1 METIFKRVYEL
12 FDANQQLFIDA
23 GFQPVRTI
31 DRFRGQT
38 TAPEKFEI
46 FETPA
51 LFLQLT
57 TKWIKEGKQYIGN
70 INIDFHLVID
80 EQGDTGNLYTDYE
93 EALKQAFY
101 YRTVQVMLDD
111 LSGEGFSKLTRVS
124 DTPVDTGTFAYNILT
139 YTTQT
144 TEKTGSSNYILVADV
159 PIEIR
164 NKQLVKKLTTEE

>member
-1 METIFKRVYEL
+1 MEAIFKRVYEL
-12 FDANQQLFIDA
+12 FEANKQIFIDA
-23 GFQPVRTI
+23 GFQPIRTI

-51 LFLQLT
+51 LFIQLA
-57 TKWIKEGKQYIGN
+57 TKWVKEGKQYIGN

-80 EQGDTGNLYTDYE
+80 EEGDTANLFSNYE
-93 EALKQAFY
+93 EALKQTFY

-111 LSGEGFSKLTRVS
+111 LSGEGFSKLTRVA

-144 TEKTGSSNYILVADV
+144 TEKTGGSNYILVDDIEV
-159 PIEIR
+159 EIR
-164 NKQLVKKLTTEE
+164 NKQLVKKLSTEE

>member
-1 METIFKRVYEL
+1 MEAIFKRVYEL
-12 FDANQQLFIDA
+12 FEANKEIFIDA
-23 GFQPVRTI
+23 GFQPIRTI

-51 LFLQLT
+51 LFLQLS
-57 TKWIKEGKQYIGN
+57 TKWVKEGKQYTGN
-70 INIDFHLVID
+70 ITIDFHLVID
-80 EQGDTGNLYTDYE
+80 EEGDTANLFSNYE

-124 DTPVDTGTFAYNILT
+124 DTPVDTGTFCYNILT

-144 TEKTGSSNYILVADV
+144 TEAANSNNYILVADV
-159 PIEIR
+159 PIQIR
-164 NKQLVKKLTTEE
+164 NKQLVKKITTEE

>member
-1 METIFKRVYEL
+1 MEAIFKRIYEL
-12 FDANQQLFIDA
+12 FDANKQLFIDA
-23 GFQPVRTI
+23 GFQPIRTI

-51 LFLQLT
+51 LFLQLS
-57 TKWIKEGKQYIGN
+57 TKWVKEGKQYTAN
-70 INIDFHLVID
+70 ITIDFHLVID
-80 EQGDTGNLYTDYE
+80 EAGDTGNLYSNYE

-111 LSGEGFSKLTRVS
+111 LSGEGFSKLTRVA
-124 DTPVDTGTFAYNILT
+124 DTPVDTGVFAYNILT

-144 TEKTGSSNYILVADV
+144 TEKTGGSNYILVDDIEV
-159 PIEIR
+159 EIR
-164 NKQLVKKLTTEE
+164 NKQLVKKITTEE